1 MKKTLALVLVLT
13 LAMCLAACGA
23 GAEKTAVRVGS
34 LKGPTTMGLV
44 QLMHAEETVNDYT
57 FTMEATPDALTP
69 ALVRGD
75 LDIALIPA
83 NLASVLYNKTEG
95 GLQVCAINTLGVLYV
110 IENGDTV
117 HSVADLAGKKIYS
130 TGQGAT
136 PEYGL
141 RYILA
146 GNGLDPDKDVES

>member
-1 MKKTLALVLVLT
+1 M
-13 LAMCLAACGA
+13 
-23 GAEKTAVRVGS
+23 
-34 LKGPTTMGLV
+34 
-44 QLMHAEETVNDYT
+44 
-57 FTMEATPDALTP
+57 
-69 ALVRGD
+69 
-75 LDIALIPA
+75 
-83 NLASVLYNKTEG
+83 
-95 GLQVCAINTLGVLYV
+95 

-146 GNGLDPDKDVES
+146 GNGLDPDKDVEIEFKSEAAEVASAMLSEEGAVAVLPKWGYRGVSGRYSWALISRDAPSGVMMV